1 MTPREPRIDAHQHYW
16 SVAYHDYGWLR
27 PTSELAAIHRDFGL
41 ADLQPHLDAA
51 AIDAT
56 VLVQAAPSGDETWR
70 LLRLAT
76 APGSRVAG
84 VVGWCDLLAAD
95 AVQHVERLA
104 VQPRLVG
111 LRPMLQDLD
120 DPRWILQPALRPA
133 IEAMV
138 RHGLVFDALVKG
150 ARQLDALCA
159 FAEEHGEL
167 RIVLDH
173 GGKPPIASGA
183 LSEWRTDISRLARA
197 PNVWCKL
204 SGLVTEAGAGW
215 RVADLR
221 PCVQHLLTEFGTD
234 WLLWGSDWP
243 VLNLASDYGAW
254 WLASIELLGG
264 LTDAQREQVFGR
276 NAVQCY
282 GLQLDPASAP
292 CRSSTTSRRGSIPA
306 PIRR

>member
-1 MTPREPRIDAHQHYW
+1 MTPCAPRIDAHQHYW
-16 SVAYHDYGWLR
+16 SVAYQDYGWLR
-27 PTSELAAIHRDFGL
+27 PTSELKAIHRDFGP
-41 ADLQPHLDAA
+41 ADLWPHLDAA

-56 VLVQAAPSGDETWR
+56 VLVQAAPSEDETWR
-70 LLRLAT
+70 LLRLAA

-95 AVQHVERLA
+95 AAQRVGRLA
-104 VQPRLVG
+104 AQPRLVG

-150 ARQLDALCA
+150 AAQLDALCA

-173 GGKPPIASGA
+173 GGKPSIASGA

-221 PCVQHLLTEFGTD
+221 PCVQHLLTEFGAE

-243 VLNLASDYGAW
+243 VLNLAADYGAW
-254 WLASIELLGG
+254 WLASVELLGG
-264 LTDAQREQVFGR
+264 LTAAQREQVFGR

-282 GLQLDPASAP
+282 GLQLDSGSAP
-292 CRSSTTSRRGSIPA
+292 DAEPGPSR
-306 PIRR
+306 